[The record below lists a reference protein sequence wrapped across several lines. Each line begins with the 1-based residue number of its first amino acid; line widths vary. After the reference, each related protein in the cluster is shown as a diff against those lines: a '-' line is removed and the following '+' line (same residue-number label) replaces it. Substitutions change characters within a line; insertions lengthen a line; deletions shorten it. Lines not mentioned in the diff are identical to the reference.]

1 MSLPV
6 PEPEAATRLANRRAK
21 RVGGEGPY
29 GLRRWGG
36 GPPAFDRRPRGG
48 ALLAV
53 ALIAAIAALGATA
66 APARADV
73 TTSCEFLEISAKQG
87 AAAAIDADLKPVE
100 KKLKKPPFSNWN
112 QFKLLSHSQKSLA
125 KKKPEAVGLK
135 LGSATAT
142 LVEIVDKSKVRLTV
156 TMDDNKGKQVTNST
170 TTVEAGDYVIFVHE
184 LANNEG
190 HLLSLTC
197 R

>member
-1 MSLPV
+1 MSLRV
-6 PEPEAATRLANRRAK
+6 PAPEAVTLRANRRPGRGA
-21 RVGGEGPY
+21 V
-29 GLRRWGG
+29 LA
-36 GPPAFDRRPRGG
+36 AFVVTVVAR
-48 ALLAV
+48 V
-53 ALIAAIAALGATA
+53 ALAT
-66 APARADV
+66 PARAEV
-73 TTSCEFLEISAKQG
+73 ATSCEFLEISAKQG
-87 AAAAIDADLKPVE
+87 DKPAIDPDLKPVE
-100 KKLKKPPFSNWN
+100 KKLKKPPFSSWN

-156 TMDDNKGKQVTNST
+156 TMDDDKGKQVTNNT

-184 LANNEG
+184 VAGNEG